1 MAGLVPSSVV
11 TNHRSNHFVIN
22 GFDALAYRLAGQL
35 RERYGADVVVIMTTQ
50 QVPQA
55 RDFADLDG
63 VEVVTVPRIDEKAL
77 EDAGLEQAAGLA
89 LTAQDDVGNIH
100 LALLARDIAPRV
112 RMVVRMYN
120 TDLGHSMASLVS
132 GCRVLSDSEIA
143 APAFVAS
150 ALGEVA
156 ASPVMVGRRTL
167 VVARRDEVPQHD
179 IVCGLAVTLPDGP
192 HVLPEREDEADLVL
206 AEQRASDLEQTLRLG
221 TAKPKRAPWFAIAG
235 TFVAAAVSRKTRIAL
250 TITFGVILLAGA
262 WLGISRGLG
271 FGEGVYTTVV
281 TVLGGLQA
289 DKDLEGGERALQL
302 LLGLAGL
309 TFIPLVTALVVE
321 GMVKAKLAVEEARLR
336 YPHSDHIVVVGLG
349 GVGTRVLRLLH
360 DRELKVV
367 AVDPN
372 ENARGVSLARELGIP
387 LLIGDPSR
395 TSTLRMAGVERC
407 RALMA
412 IAKSDVSNLETALHG
427 RMLQERLHVVLR
439 VFDGDLAA
447 RVRRT
452 FNLPLSRSVS
462 YLAAPVFAEALMDR
476 EVIGT
481 IAVERRLLLVADVFV
496 PPGSSLHGVTV
507 GQIDEPGEVRVIAV
521 TEFGEPRPLW
531 RPLPVRPLK
540 PRDRITVVAT
550 RQGLGDL
557 VERSAL
563 AR

>member
-1 MAGLVPSSVV
+1 MPTG
-11 TNHRSNHFVIN
+11 RSNHFVIN

-35 RERYGADVVVIMTTQ
+35 SERYAAEVVVIMTVQ
-50 QVPQA
+50 QAQQA
-55 RDFADLDG
+55 FDFSDLNG
-63 VEVVTVPRIDEKAL
+63 VEVLTFARIDEKTLL
-77 EDAGLEQAAGLA
+77 EAGLDRAAGFA
-89 LTAQDDVGNIH
+89 LTAQEDVGNIH

-112 RMVVRMYN
+112 RLVVRMYN
-120 TDLGHSMASLVS
+120 TDLGHNIASLIS
-132 GCRVLSDSEIA
+132 GCRVLSDGEIA
-143 APAFVAS
+143 APFFVAS

-156 ASPVMVGRRTL
+156 AAPVVVGRRTL

-179 IVCGLAVTLPDGP
+179 VVCGLAITLPDGP
-192 HVLPEREDEADLVL
+192 HVLPEREEAADLVL
-206 AEQRASDLEQTLRLG
+206 AEQRASALESTLRLG
-221 TAKPKRAPWFAIAG
+221 TAKPKRASWFAIAG
-235 TFVAAAVSRKTRIAL
+235 AFLQAAVSRKTRIAL
-250 TITFGVILLAGA
+250 TIVFGVILLAGA
-262 WLGISRGLG
+262 VLSLSLGRTAW
-271 FGEGVYTTVV
+271 EGVYLTAV
-281 TVLGGLQA
+281 TVLGGVQTEYGYGA
-289 DKDLEGGERALQL
+289 GEQALQL

-309 TFIPLVTALVVE
+309 AFIPLVTALVVE
-321 GMVKAKLAVEEARLR
+321 GMVKARLAVAEVRLR

-367 AVDPN
+367 AISPD
-372 ENARGVSLARELGIP
+372 EQARGVSLARELGIP
-387 LLIGDPSR
+387 LLISDPSR
-395 TSTLRMAGVERC
+395 IVTLRMAGVERC

-496 PPGSSLHGVTV
+496 QPASSLDGMTIA
-507 GQIDEPGEVRVIAV
+507 QIDDPGEVRVIAV

-531 RPLPVRPLK
+531 RPASRRLLR
-540 PRDRITVVAT
+540 PRDRLTVVAT

-557 VERSAL
+557 VERGKAS
-563 AR
+563 

>member
-1 MAGLVPSSVV
+1 M

-35 RERYGADVVVIMTTQ
+35 SERYAADVLVIMTAQ

-55 RDFADLDG
+55 RDFSDLTG
-63 VEVVTVPRIDEKAL
+63 VEVLTVPRIDETML
-77 EDAGLEQAAGLA
+77 REAGLDQAAGFG

-100 LALLARDIAPRV
+100 LALLARDVAPRV
-112 RMVVRMYN
+112 RLVVRMYN
-120 TDLGHSMASLVS
+120 TDLGHNMASLIS

-156 ASPVMVGRRTL
+156 ATPVVVGRRTL

-179 IVCGLAVTLPDGP
+179 IVCGLAITLPDGP
-192 HVLPEREDEADLVL
+192 HVLPEREEAADLVL
-206 AEQRASDLEQTLRLG
+206 TEQRASTLEQTLRLG

-235 TFVAAAVSRKTRIAL
+235 AFLAAAVSRKTRIAL
-250 TITFGVILLAGA
+250 TIVFGVILLAGA
-262 WLGISRGLG
+262 LLSLSRGLG
-271 FGEGVYTTVV
+271 MWDGVYTTVV
-281 TVLGGLQA
+281 TVLGGLQVEE
-289 DKDLEGGERALQL
+289 DLRSGEQAMQV
-302 LLGLAGL
+302 LLGLAGVA
-309 TFIPLVTALVVE
+309 FIPLVTALVVE
-321 GMVKAKLAVEEARLR
+321 GMVKARLAVQEARLR

-367 AVDPN
+367 AVDPD

-395 TSTLRMAGVERC
+395 NLTLRMAGVERC
-407 RALMA
+407 RSLMA
-412 IAKSDVSNLETALHG
+412 IAKSDVSNLETALRG

-496 PPGSSLHGVTV
+496 QPGSSLDGLMV
-507 GQIDEPGEVRVIAV
+507 GQVDEAGEVRVIAV

-531 RPLPVRPLK
+531 RPATRRLLK
-540 PRDRITVVAT
+540 PRDRLTVVAT
-550 RQGLGDL
+550 RQGLGSL
-557 VERSAL
+557 VERSAVI
-563 AR
+563 